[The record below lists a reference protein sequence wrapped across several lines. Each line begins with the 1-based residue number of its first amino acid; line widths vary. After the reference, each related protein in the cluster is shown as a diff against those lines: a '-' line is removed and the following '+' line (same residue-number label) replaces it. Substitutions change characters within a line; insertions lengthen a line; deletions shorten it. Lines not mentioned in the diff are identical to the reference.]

1 MDPARQAALRGQTPL
16 QGRYRLTSAV
26 PVRGSAS
33 PCGAARPEA
42 ESVTSWPGSAYHSA
56 GAAEPRG
63 RPHPRSRVGQR
74 ARSHGQGFP
83 GRGPARRRRRSSA
96 RRGAPRH
103 RAAAAAAARADALRL
118 APPAWVDDPSFDLIW
133 HVRARP
139 FEGDLRRLVAEL
151 MVEALDRRRPLWR
164 MDVASPVEGD
174 RTAIVWRVHHC
185 MADGGTVMR
194 MATRLFLDSEPHPQP
209 PPAAEWRPA
218 ASPRPRALFSAGAR
232 ERVHGLAEARRSA
245 VSRDPWLER
254 WRGLACLPRTV
265 WRELSPSGAS
275 SPLDAIAGPRRKVE
289 FVSAELAALKRI
301 EHTVSERV
309 TVNDIV
315 LSAVAGGL
323 RHRLV
328 HHGASL
334 DGLRVKVPVSLHPGT
349 EDGLANRD
357 RFIFVELPLELGD
370 PHERLLA
377 LGRQIASARPTGTRR
392 RSTRFCANSRAVGAA
407 GASRRALA
415 HEPARVHADSLER
428 ARPRRSG
435 LGDGSP
441 MRALH
446 SLAEIA
452 DRHALRVAMVP
463 AEGRVRSECAP
474 TPTPSSARARL
485 AETRGGIEALL
496 Q

>member
-1 MDPARQAALRGQTPL
+1 MREAPHTTQLERLSREDARILGL
-16 QGRYRLTSAV
+16 ESGN
-26 PVRGSAS
+26 VRGHTVKVFVVEGRHDVDAVRRHV
-33 PCGAARPEA
+33 AARL
-42 ESVTSWPGSAYHSA
+42 G
-56 GAAEPRG
+56 AEPRL
-63 RPHPRSRVGQR
+63 RQR
-74 ARSHGQGFP
+74 L
-83 GRGPARRRRRSSA
+83 
-96 RRGAPRH
+96 APTP
-103 RAAAAAAARADALRL
+103 LRL
-118 APPAWVDDPSFDLIW
+118 APPAWVDDPSFDLTW

-139 FEGDLRRLVAEL
+139 FEDDLRRLVAEL

-164 MDVASPVEGD
+164 MDVASPVDGD

-194 MATRLFLDSEPHPQP
+194 MATRLFLDSEPNPQP

-218 ASPRPRALFSAGAR
+218 ASSRPRALLSAGAH
-232 ERVHGLAEARRSA
+232 EGVHGLAEVLRSA

-254 WRGLACLPRTV
+254 WRGLARLPRTV

-301 EHTVSERV
+301 EHSVSERV
-309 TVNDIV
+309 TVNDVV

-323 RHRLV
+323 RRWLV

-377 LGRQIASARPTGTRR
+377 VGRQTRVRKADRDAQTLDTLLRDLARLSAPLE
-392 RSTRFCANSRAVGAA
+392 
-407 GASRRALA
+407 RRAERWLMSPRVFTLTVSNVRGPDA
-415 HEPARVHADSLER
+415 PVWVMGARL
-428 ARPRRSG
+428 
-435 LGDGSP
+435 
-441 MRALH
+441 RALH

-452 DRHALRVAMVP
+452 DRHTLRVAVVS
-463 AEGRVRSECAP
+463 AAGRVSFGLCAD
-474 TPTPSSARARL
+474 ADAVNRL
-485 AETRGGIEALL
+485 ELVSQGLAAEIEALL